1 MPCPWPKKNTKKPL
15 AWMPGLL
22 LDRPG
27 VVTIGKNVTM
37 RVPLRALLVIAFLAG
52 SAQAQSLEVPS
63 TQGGQ
68 PAAAVIDQPG
78 SAASTD
84 SSRDGRAAGAA
95 AVASGQASSRPLGA
109 GRQIVWIEILDQ
121 SLATGQRDLTEVWDF
136 LRERNWVP
144 PLLILFNGLVAIFA
158 YRLWKSMSG
167 LIGLAREQSR
177 DLKEMIVVARDA
189 ADAARRS
196 AEAASLQAR
205 ALVGA
210 ELPRLELGSVTLANS
225 DQSVRQALRAPS
237 IDIQF
242 TNYGRTTA
250 LLIEKCVEVRL
261 GHALPSEPTYD
272 FVDVLPVVEA
282 VESGKSIGA
291 AAHRRLGDLSDT
303 QVQGLLGGLNNLW
316 VYGFVRFRDFLGMQH
331 KMGFCLRWTP
341 PPRDASIGGSFVP
354 EDPGAYIYQ
363 TDDWSLAQVENERSP
378 SAQPYAGPHLAAA
391 AE

>member
-1 MPCPWPKKNTKKPL
+1 
-15 AWMPGLL
+15 
-22 LDRPG
+22 
-27 VVTIGKNVTM
+27 M

-52 SAQAQSLEVPS
+52 SAHAQSLEVPS
-63 TQGGQ
+63 TQGRQ
-68 PAAAVIDQPG
+68 PADAVIDQPG
-78 SAASTD
+78 GAPSTD
-84 SSRDGRAAGAA
+84 RSRDGGAAGSAGS
-95 AVASGQASSRPLGA
+95 ASGQASSLPLDA
-109 GRQIVWIEILDQ
+109 GRHIVWVEILDR
-121 SLATGQRDLTEVWDF
+121 SLATGQRELTEVWGF
-136 LRERNWVP
+136 LLERNWVP
-144 PLLILFNGLVAIFA
+144 PLLTLFNGLVAVFA
-158 YRLWKSMSG
+158 YWLWKSTSS

-177 DLKEMIVVARDA
+177 DLKEMIVVAREA
-189 ADAARRS
+189 ADAAKRS

-205 ALVGA
+205 AMVGA
-210 ELPRLELGSVTLANS
+210 ELPRLELGSVNLANS

-237 IDIQF
+237 VDIQF

-250 LLIEKCVEVRL
+250 LVIEKCVEVRL

-272 FVDVLPVVEA
+272 FVEVLPVVEA
-282 VESGKSIGA
+282 VESGKSVGA

-303 QVQGLLGGLNNLW
+303 QVQGLLGGLNNIW

-341 PPRDASIGGSFVP
+341 PHRDASTGGSFVP

-378 SAQPYAGPHLAAA
+378 SAKPYLGPHLAAA